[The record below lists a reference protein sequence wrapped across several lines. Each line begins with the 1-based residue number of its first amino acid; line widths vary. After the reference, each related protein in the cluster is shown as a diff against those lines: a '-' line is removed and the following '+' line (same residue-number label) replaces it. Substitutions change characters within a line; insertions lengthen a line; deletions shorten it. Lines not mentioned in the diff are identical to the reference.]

1 MTHPTHSDAALDPSE
16 TTTTAVRENLA
27 RGRCAACEG
36 GVEKLSVEQARPYL
50 AALNGWTLDDAGAL
64 ITRKINGK
72 SFVNVIEIVN
82 RIAAL
87 AEEQQH
93 HPDLHVTGYRHL
105 QVDLTTHAIGGL
117 SHNDFIVAAQ
127 IDELL
132 R

>member
-1 MTHPTHSDAALDPSE
+1 MTHPTDSDAASDSSE
-16 TTTTAVRENLA
+16 MAPNAVRETLVRA
-27 RGRCAACEG
+27 RCAACEG
-36 GVEKLSVEQARPYL
+36 GVDKLSIETARQYL
-50 AALNGWTLDDAGAL
+50 AALDHWTLADTGDL

-72 SFVNVIEIVN
+72 SFVKVIEIVN

-117 SHNDFIVAAQ
+117 SQNDFIVAAK

-132 R
+132 Q